1 MKMVYTLW
9 TRPGPFNRDAAIRWA
24 LSTHLVKKHGYRCE
38 LVTDSHGKNIVEKLG
53 LGFEKI
59 DTTLDE
65 FLSVSPTY
73 WAAGKI
79 ISYSMQSEPFCHIDD
94 DVFLFKPLP
103 EEFLNSSLFVQSPE
117 RSKDRRQDYKS
128 CRDAHDDSD
137 CEKVMLPFE
146 NWDCYN
152 AGLIGGSDL
161 EFIHDYANKSL
172 DWMREMTAKNKV
184 VRSGMVLAEQ
194 TLFAKMAKEQNKEI
208 TCLLDNHDN
217 DELTAELGYTHLV
230 NAKTWPSMKKRV
242 MRRLKSEAPSLWNNI
257 KNYYASSI

>member
-9 TRPGPFNRDAAIRWA
+9 TRPGPFNRDTAIRWA

-38 LVTDSHGKNIVEKLG
+38 LVTDSHGKNIMENLG
-53 LGFEKI
+53 IGFDKVNTDLNDFI
-59 DTTLDE
+59 
-65 FLSVSPTY
+65 SVDPVY
-73 WAAGKI
+73 WAAGKL
-79 ISYSMQSEPFCHIDD
+79 ISYSIQDEPFCHIDD
-94 DVFLFKPLP
+94 DVFLFNSLP
-103 EEFLNSSLFVQSPE
+103 ETFLNSCLFAQSPE
-117 RSKDRRQDYKS
+117 RSKDMLKRYQF
-128 CRDAHDDSD
+128 CLDAHDKVDS
-137 CEKVMLPFE
+137 EKVVLPFE

-161 EFIHDYANKSL
+161 KFIHDYAHRSL
-172 DWMREMTAKNKV
+172 DWMREMTAKNKA
-184 VRSGMVLAEQ
+184 VRVGMVLAEQ
-194 TLFAKMAKEQNKEI
+194 TLFAKMAKEQNKKI
-208 TCLLDNHDN
+208 TCLLDRHDN